1 MLLNFTNNSRSPE
14 GTNEDRT
21 ISCEGLKT
29 KKGEI
34 HEKNV
39 ILLYSIMECKRDW
52 NTKK

>member
-34 HEKNV
+34 HEKKQRV
-39 ILLYSIMECKRDW
+39 QK
-52 NTKK
+52 